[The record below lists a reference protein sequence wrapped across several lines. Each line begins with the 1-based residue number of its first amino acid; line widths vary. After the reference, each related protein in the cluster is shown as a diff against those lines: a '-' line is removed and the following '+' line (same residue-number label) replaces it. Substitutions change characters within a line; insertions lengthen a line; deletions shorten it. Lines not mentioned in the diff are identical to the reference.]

1 MRLFADET
9 ERSLNQ
15 FLDTHD
21 KTSKATDDILE
32 RVNEIYNN
40 MPTVIKALGD
50 INDISSQTNLLALN
64 AAIEAARAGEAG
76 RGFTVVADEVRA
88 LSNRSTQFSD
98 VIKQQMERIKQQI
111 DTLTQ
116 EIREL
121 ASQDTSYTVSAKAAI
136 QKELDAIIQKAQ
148 SDTQT
153 TQQLERVSGDRTWWG
168 LRSTAS
174 GKHNRQ
180 RDSRT

>member
-1 MRLFADET
+1 M
-9 ERSLNQ
+9 
-15 FLDTHD
+15 
-21 KTSKATDDILE
+21 
-32 RVNEIYNN
+32 
-40 MPTVIKALGD
+40 
-50 INDISSQTNLLALN
+50 LLL
-64 AAIEAARAGEAG
+64 RPHGLGEAG
-76 RGFTVVADEVRA
+76 RGFAVVADEVRA

>member
-76 RGFTVVADEVRA
+76 RGFTVVADEEVTEVFVTEGSVRY
-88 LSNRSTQFSD
+88 Q
-98 VIKQQMERIKQQI
+98 
-111 DTLTQ
+111 
-116 EIREL
+116 L
-121 ASQDTSYTVSAKAAI
+121 ASRTFTLVAGDLV
-136 QKELDAIIQKAQ
+136 
-148 SDTQT
+148 
-153 TQQLERVSGDRTWWG
+153 RVENNDVDFPIGRVKDLS
-168 LRSTAS
+168 
-174 GKHNRQ
+174 K
-180 RDSRT
+180 